1 MEPLDLLQWPA
12 MATTLIAAWLVASTS
27 ARRRKHGFYWFSASN
42 GLWAV
47 WGLYAGAYA
56 LVLMQLGLFALNV
69 RGMVKAARTAS
80 SGAVGVPPDGS
91 PDASPLL
98 RRQDR

>member
-27 ARRRKHGFYWFSASN
+27 ARRRKQGFYWFSASN

-56 LVLMQLGLFALNV
+56 LVLMQVGLFALNV

-80 SGAVGVPPDGS
+80 MDALVDRPGGA